1 MTIFCLSLLRLRH
14 KNHKYRSLF
23 TMTKRLFKQKTDKLP
38 SVSYCL
44 VRAQFLPT
52 IKRFGSYYFLFAV
65 LVPPNGG
72 NM

>member
-1 MTIFCLSLLRLRH
+1 
-14 KNHKYRSLF
+14 
-23 TMTKRLFKQKTDKLP
+23 MTKRLFKQKIDKLP
-38 SVSYCL
+38 FVSYCL